1 MSSKGTAFRP
11 KRIHRSIK
19 LDRVQARDLLNYNL
33 IYACEQCS
41 HFDPE
46 RIECTLG
53 FQCEPHLKENQLKGF
68 SSHSHMAFC
77 RFLEI
82 D

>member
-1 MSSKGTAFRP
+1 MSNNTFKSSRP
-11 KRIHRSIK
+11 SIK
-19 LDRVQARDLLNYNL
+19 LDRTKASDLVNYNL

-41 HFDPE
+41 HFESKPKK
-46 RIECTLG
+46 CTLG
-53 FQCEPHLKENQLKGF
+53 FLTKYHLKSEQLKRYNIN
-68 SSHSHMAFC
+68 SHLAFC